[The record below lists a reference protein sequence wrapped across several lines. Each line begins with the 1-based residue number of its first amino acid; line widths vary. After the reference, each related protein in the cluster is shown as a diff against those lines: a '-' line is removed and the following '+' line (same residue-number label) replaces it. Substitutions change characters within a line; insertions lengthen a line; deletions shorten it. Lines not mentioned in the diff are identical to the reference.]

1 MCFGGGGNRATITM
15 PDTSAYDRQFE
26 LQKAAIDQQM
36 SNSSMQMQQQLQA
49 SLREQM
55 NVHEQIRDEQ
65 VARAEE
71 TDRLEEEAQRLSVL
85 IGAPPPE
92 PVAQAPKIGARDRNI
107 KSRKGKSALRI
118 GRKVANSSG
127 QGSGLNIT

>member
-55 NVHEQIRDEQ
+55 NVREQIRDEQ